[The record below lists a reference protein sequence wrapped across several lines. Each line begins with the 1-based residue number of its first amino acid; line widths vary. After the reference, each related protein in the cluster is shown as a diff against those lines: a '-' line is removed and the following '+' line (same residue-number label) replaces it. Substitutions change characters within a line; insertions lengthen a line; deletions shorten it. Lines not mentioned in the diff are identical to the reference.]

1 MKPDSWAPSRKW
13 TSGRPSVVVF
23 MDLRQLKYFVAIA
36 RHGSFS
42 TAAQRIR
49 VAQPALSTQIANLEK
64 EIGRA
69 LFERHARGV
78 RLTETGETLLD
89 HAVAILQRV
98 DEARIALRPKAAE
111 GATEITLGVPPLIS
125 MMLTV
130 PLVEAVARDLPHVSL
145 KIVEGMSGA
154 LREWL
159 ADGSIDIAFLH
170 NIDREEFPNS
180 VPIIRESLFAAAS
193 LSSGMSFGPELHA
206 SELVKLPL
214 IASTAKNSHR
224 MLLENISARYR
235 LPLTIIAQVDSIPRQ
250 RELVR
255 RGKGVLV
262 MPLAGFSDWPKE
274 GIQFARLVGED
285 VSWDSALV
293 PAHNPAGAAAMKV
306 LRKLIVS
313 LTRELVQS
321 GHWPGIA

>member
-1 MKPDSWAPSRKW
+1 ME
-13 TSGRPSVVVF
+13 F
-23 MDLRQLKYFVAIA
+23 RQLKYFVAIA

-42 TAAQRIR
+42 TAAQRIGI
-49 VAQPALSTQIANLEK
+49 AQPALSTQIANLEK
-64 EIGRA
+64 EIGRT
-69 LFERHARGV
+69 LFDRHARGV
-78 RLTETGETLLD
+78 RLTDAGEKLLD

-98 DEARIALRPKAAE
+98 DEARLALRPKAAR

-130 PLVEAVARDLPHVSL
+130 PLVEAVARDLPGVSL

-154 LREWL
+154 LRGWL
-159 ADGSIDIAFLH
+159 ADGSIDLAFLH
-170 NIDREEFPNS
+170 NIDRHEYPDS
-180 VPIIRESLFAAAS
+180 VPIIRETLFAAAS
-193 LSSGMSFGPELHA
+193 VSSGMSFGPELHA

-224 MLLENISARYR
+224 MLLEKISVRYR
-235 LPLTIIAQVDSIPRQ
+235 SPLTIIAEVDSIPRQ

-255 RGKGVLV
+255 RGKGVLI
-262 MPLAGFSDWPKE
+262 MPLTGFSDWPKD

-285 VSWDSALV
+285 VFWDSALV
-293 PAHNPAGAAAMKV
+293 PAHNPAGIEAMKA
-306 LRKLIVS
+306 LRTLIVS

-321 GHWPGIA
+321 GHWPGIV

>member
-1 MKPDSWAPSRKW
+1 ME
-13 TSGRPSVVVF
+13 F
-23 MDLRQLKYFVAIA
+23 RQLKYFVAIA

-42 TAAQRIR
+42 TAAQRIGI
-49 VAQPALSTQIANLEK
+49 AQPALSTQIANLEK
-64 EIGRA
+64 EIGRT
-69 LFERHARGV
+69 LFDRHARGV
-78 RLTETGETLLD
+78 RLTDAGEKLLD

-98 DEARIALRPKAAE
+98 DEARLALRPKAAR

-130 PLVEAVARDLPHVSL
+130 PLVEAVARDLPGVSL

-154 LREWL
+154 LRGWL
-159 ADGSIDIAFLH
+159 ADGSIDLAFLH
-170 NIDREEFPNS
+170 NIDRHEYPGS
-180 VPIIRESLFAAAS
+180 VPIIRETLFAAAS
-193 LSSGMSFGPELHA
+193 VSSGMSFGPELHA

-224 MLLENISARYR
+224 MLLEKISVRYR
-235 LPLTIIAQVDSIPRQ
+235 SPLTIIAEVDSIPRQ

-255 RGKGVLV
+255 RGKGVLI
-262 MPLAGFSDWPKE
+262 MPLTGFSDWPKD

-285 VSWDSALV
+285 VFWDSALV
-293 PAHNPAGAAAMKV
+293 PAHNPAGIEAMKA
-306 LRKLIVS
+306 LRTLIVS

-321 GHWPGIA
+321 GHWPGIV